1 MTDGVV
7 QMDAR
12 QDEARRQ
19 LLDRLRNI
27 RGHIAGIEKMLAE
40 EKACTDVLV
49 QMAAVRNAMA
59 KAERAYLE
67 SYAMECIDHSLA
79 SGQDIKAEMQRILSI
94 ILGRIS

>member
-1 MTDGVV
+1 ME
-7 QMDAR
+7 AR
-12 QDEARRQ
+12 HDEARRQ

-27 RGHIAGIEKMLAE
+27 RGHIVGIEKMLSDQ
-40 EKACTDVLV
+40 KTCTDVLV
-49 QMAAVRNAMA
+49 QLAAVRNAMA

-79 SGQDIKAEMQRILSI
+79 SGEDIKAEVRRILGT

>member
-1 MTDGVV
+1 
-7 QMDAR
+7 MDAR

-27 RGHIAGIEKMLAE
+27 RGHIAGIEKMVSD

-49 QMAAVRNAMA
+49 QLSAVRNAMA

-67 SYAMECIDHSLA
+67 SYAMECIDHSFA
-79 SGQDIKAEMQRILSI
+79 SGEDTKAEVRRILGI